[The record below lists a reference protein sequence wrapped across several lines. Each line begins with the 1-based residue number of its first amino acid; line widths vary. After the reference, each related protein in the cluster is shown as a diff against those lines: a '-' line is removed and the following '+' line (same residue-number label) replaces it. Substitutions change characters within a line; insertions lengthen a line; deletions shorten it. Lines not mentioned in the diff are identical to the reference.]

1 MCLICDSKFSFC
13 FGNSSLH
20 YNMLRSP
27 KVTNKITRDIF
38 RATHKGSGGHCSG
51 PNPHLTQGLFNASQR
66 MPESHRENTQ
76 IPKAI
81 MFGYAFHKKQI
92 HVAFLKST
100 EGFLCLR
107 VNPTH
112 KLVHYFLPNVPA
124 SPIHRLKKT

>member
-1 MCLICDSKFSFC
+1 MTLLQKHTKEIIKQKSNVFNFCDSEFSFC
-13 FGNSSLH
+13 FGNSSLN

-27 KVTNKITRDIF
+27 KVRNKITRDIF

-81 MFGYAFHKKQI
+81 MFGYAFHKQI
-92 HVAFLKST
+92 HL
-100 EGFLCLR
+100 LR
-107 VNPTH
+107 
-112 KLVHYFLPNVPA
+112 F
-124 SPIHRLKKT
+124 